1 MIRRPPRST
10 RTDTPF
16 PYTTLFR
23 SAENRP
29 QACRL
34 VFQGAAGV
42 GRVPHPYHADRGAR
56 PGAPYDPRL
65 LCTAA
70 RQDGLLMR
78 NADPTSHAPPP
89 AGSHLP
95 AIDTTQRLT
104 ALPTPLLLPGPPG
117 DRSSPTPA
125 P

>member
-56 PGAPYDPRL
+56 PGAPCDPRR

-70 RQDGLLMR
+70 RQDGRLMR
-78 NADPTSHAPPP
+78 NAEGTANAPPP
-89 AGSHLP
+89 AGTDPP
-95 AIDTTQRLT
+95 AITTPQVLG
-104 ALPTPLLLPGPPG
+104 ALPPPIPLAGNTG
-117 DRSSPTPA
+117 ADYSTNT
-125 P
+125 